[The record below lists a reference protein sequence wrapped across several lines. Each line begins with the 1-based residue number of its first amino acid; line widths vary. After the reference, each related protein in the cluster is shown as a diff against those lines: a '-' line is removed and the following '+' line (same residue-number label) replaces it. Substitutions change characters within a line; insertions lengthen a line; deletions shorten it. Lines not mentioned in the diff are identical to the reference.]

1 MKEEL
6 IVSLTADI
14 KDLKSSLDKAS
25 AELNSFASKTKT
37 SANQINNSFSEIGN
51 SVKNLVLGYVSLQA
65 ATSALGASFDRAL
78 KLDSINASMTAIMGS
93 SEAAAEQFKKLSDF
107 ANQYGLNLIAVS
119 DSYKNFSASALSAN
133 VSLEQT
139 DYIFQSVAKAA
150 AVLKLSNDDL
160 KGALNAMAQMISKG
174 TVQAE
179 ELRGQLGERLPG
191 AFNIAAKAMGVT
203 TAELGKM
210 LENGEVMAGEL
221 LPKLAEELNKSF
233 GDKIVGNVDNLQASI
248 NRLDNSFTEAVQK
261 GNIGVFFKQIVDGA
275 NEAVKIFESS
285 SWTEFGTRVLALATG
300 NQFLK
305 VQIDAVTEAQKNLNK
320 EVSKTPKSDL
330 TKTFGTPTKPKAAGR
345 QFTEP
350 LELMQGAK
358 EQIATAKELFNLYK
372 ESPKSLGLLG
382 EEYVSN
388 PFFRDLI
395 NGDLKNKT
403 DETQAAF
410 QKFLNTKRDDT
421 SGGGMPIDKE
431 IEAAN
436 EQAQAL
442 VSTLGNG
449 LTAAFEAAM
458 TNGTS
463 FFSELG
469 AAILNMIKKLLAAIA
484 VASILSAILGG
495 FGIAA
500 SSVGKGTT
508 LFGNILGNLTG
519 GLLGGNGGAPGQRV
533 SSGVTT
539 SSNSGTVDFEIRGDK
554 LYGVLQNYQ
563 GRLDKLV

>member
-25 AELNSFASKTKT
+25 SELNSFASKTKT

-210 LENGEVMAGEL
+210 LQNGEVMAGEL

-330 TKTFGTPTKPKAAGR
+330 TKTFGTTTKPKAAGR

-358 EQIATAKELFNLYK
+358 EQIATAKE
-372 ESPKSLGLLG
+372 
-382 EEYVSN
+382 
-388 PFFRDLI
+388 
-395 NGDLKNKT
+395 
-403 DETQAAF
+403 
-410 QKFLNTKRDDT
+410 
-421 SGGGMPIDKE
+421 
-431 IEAAN
+431 
-436 EQAQAL
+436 
-442 VSTLGNG
+442 
-449 LTAAFEAAM
+449 
-458 TNGTS
+458 
-463 FFSELG
+463 
-469 AAILNMIKKLLAAIA
+469 
-484 VASILSAILGG
+484 
-495 FGIAA
+495 
-500 SSVGKGTT
+500 
-508 LFGNILGNLTG
+508 
-519 GLLGGNGGAPGQRV
+519 
-533 SSGVTT
+533 
-539 SSNSGTVDFEIRGDK
+539 
-554 LYGVLQNYQ
+554 
-563 GRLDKLV
+563 